1 MQTAGHPIRSASGES
16 NTLDRQ
22 MKIYTEI
29 IGNLSSPE
37 WKERIASCE
46 VEYIEL
52 DQWTAQKSRFV
63 AAGDRGNSY
72 AVALE
77 RHWQIADGDIV
88 DYDPQRRRIAAIR
101 IRLNEVMVI
110 DLSSLARQRPETVIQ
125 TAVELGHAVGNQHW
139 PAVVKGTAMYVPLTV
154 DRKVMESVMRTH
166 RIENIDCEF
175 RPGDQVIPYLAPHEI
190 RRLFG
195 AAGAESHTHVHH
207 EHDEEELHVH

>member
-1 MQTAGHPIRSASGES
+1 
-16 NTLDRQ
+16 

-37 WKERIASCE
+37 WKDRIADCD

-63 AAGDRGNSY
+63 AAGNGGNKY

-77 RHWQIADGDIV
+77 RHSQIADGDIV
-88 DYDPQRRRIAAIR
+88 DYDPQRRRIAAVR

-110 DLSSLARQRPETVIQ
+110 DLGELARLRPETVIHI
-125 TAVELGHAVGNQHW
+125 AVELGHAVGNQHW
-139 PAVVKGTAMYVPLTV
+139 PAVVKGTMMYVPLTV
-154 DRKVMESVMRTH
+154 DRKVMDSVMRTH
-166 RIENIDCEF
+166 RIENIGYEF

-195 AAGAESHTHVHH
+195 AAGAAGHTYDHHGHH
-207 EHDEEELHVH
+207 EHDEQGLHVH